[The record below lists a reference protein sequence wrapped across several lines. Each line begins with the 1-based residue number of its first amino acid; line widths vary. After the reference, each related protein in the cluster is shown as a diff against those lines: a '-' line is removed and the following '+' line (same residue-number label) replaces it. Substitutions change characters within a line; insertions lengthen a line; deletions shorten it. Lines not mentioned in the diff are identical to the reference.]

1 MPRRRAP
8 LHDLTEKESGYREL
22 LAEQGRSGLTLRA
35 FARGK
40 GIPES
45 TLAWWKHTIAERD
58 RARSKTNGAGVSL
71 MPIKV
76 VGPRHSGP
84 LFVVELRSG
93 RRVEV
98 APGFDPEDLRRL
110 VEVLDGSC

>member
-1 MPRRRAP
+1 MPRRRVVDGP
-8 LHDLTEKESGYREL
+8 TTKERGYREL
-22 LAEQGRSGLTLRA
+22 LEEQSRSGLTLRA
-35 FARGK
+35 FARSK
-40 GIPES
+40 GIPEP

-58 RARSKTNGAGVSL
+58 RARSKTNGTAVSL

-76 VGPRHSGP
+76 VGPQLSGP

-98 APGFDPEDLRRL
+98 AHGFDPEDLRRL

>member
-1 MPRRRAP
+1 MPRSKAP
-8 LHDLTEKESGYREL
+8 LHDLTEKERGYREL
-22 LAEQGRSGLTLRA
+22 LAEQGRSELTLRA

-58 RARSKTNGAGVSL
+58 RARSKTNGTAVSL

-76 VGPRHSGP
+76 VGPQPCVGS
-84 LFVVELRSG
+84 FVVELRSG

-98 APGFDPEDLRRL
+98 AHGFDPEDLRR
-110 VEVLDGSC
+110 